1 MAHFGLYSPSRV
13 VLPLRRDPELAAD
26 GVTPRN
32 AGHQAP
38 GATDAL
44 GQVAASAGKAC
55 GGALKH

>member
-1 MAHFGLYSPSRV
+1 
-13 VLPLRRDPELAAD
+13 VLPLRRDPELGAD

-38 GATDAL
+38 GATDAI
-44 GQVAASAGKAC
+44 GRVAANAGKAR